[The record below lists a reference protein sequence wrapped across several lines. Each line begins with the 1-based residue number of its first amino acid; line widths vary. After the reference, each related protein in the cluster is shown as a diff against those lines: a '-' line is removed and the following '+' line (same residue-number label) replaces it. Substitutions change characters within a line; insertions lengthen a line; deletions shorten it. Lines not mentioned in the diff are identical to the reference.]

1 MDGMWVKVDS
11 KVFGLRKGK
20 PGVINQEVEEQ
31 DWKDQVY
38 FLIRYKSHVIVLRDS
53 ETLEVKESVEINFK
67 QVMQ

>member
-31 DWKDQVY
+31 DWKD
-38 FLIRYKSHVIVLRDS
+38 
-53 ETLEVKESVEINFK
+53 
-67 QVMQ
+67 